1 MTTQISR
8 TAVSV
13 LALAAALGLASCTTE
28 NVAAATDAGKITT
41 VFTAPPAEA
50 RPAPAPQAAEA
61 APAKS
66 ALVQQLSAMK
76 LDIPYTKYV
85 LKNGLTLL
93 VNEDHKTPTV
103 YFNIWYHVASK
114 NEPER
119 RTGFAHLFEHIMYQ
133 GSQHWDDDF
142 FKATQK
148 IGASNQNGSTSSDRT
163 NYYQSVP
170 KESLESILWL
180 ESDRMGFLLP
190 TLTKAKLDEQR
201 GVVQNEKRQG
211 DNQPY
216 GLVQYRISDAIYPK
230 GHPYAHSVIGSMD
243 DLDAASLED
252 VKDWFRTWYGPSNA
266 VVVLSGDITAEEAK
280 AKVEKYFGEIPS
292 GPPVAHPKAWVAK
305 RSGAQREEMF
315 DRVASPRIYK
325 VWNVPEFNHPEG
337 ELLDVAAYAL
347 GGDKNARLTKRLV
360 HDEQVATSVG
370 VGNGQSE
377 IAGRFQITVT
387 AKPDAD
393 LAHIEQVIDEEMAK
407 FFQTGPT
414 AAELEKVQ
422 VQNIAGIVSQTERT
436 SSKAQLLAT
445 WETFTGD
452 AAGWKTS
459 LKRIEDATPQA
470 VAASARKWLS
480 DGSYTLVVKP
490 FGNPTTGAGAERKA
504 MGLPAAG
511 DVAAVNFPAF
521 KKATLSN
528 GMKLLLAERH
538 DTPQVS
544 VSLSV
549 DSGYATDF
557 ASTKEGVAALTGN
570 LLDEGTASRT
580 GLQIAEELD
589 RLGASLSTFGGGETS
604 SVSFSALTPTVDQVM
619 GIWADVLRNP
629 SFTDADFKRLQGQ
642 QLQATRQAQLEPNA
656 ISNRVMNKVMWGD
669 NHPYGRSATP
679 ETVASITKADVADFY
694 KRWYGPNNATIVVVG
709 DTTLEAITPKLEA
722 ALRGWGNAPGKR
734 AEVAVVKRPAKSQVY
749 IIDRPGAVQTV
760 ITVATPQGKRDYRED
775 QKYAAFNS
783 LFGGAFTS
791 RINMNLREDKGWS
804 YGARTTVSAGLN
816 QRVFS
821 LNAPVQTD
829 ATKGALGE
837 IRKEL
842 TNVVGSKPVSQA
854 ELDIATNSAILGMGT
869 RWEAAD
875 AVGGSLESM
884 LEYGLPDDYWY
895 KVASNYKALTVADMT
910 SAAKTLV
917 PDQNHIW
924 VVVGDRAK
932 IEKDVRA
939 LNLGEVHIVDANG
952 NPVS

>member
-1 MTTQISR
+1 MTR
-8 TAVSV
+8 TFVSAV
-13 LALAAALGLASCTTE
+13 ALIAAMGLASCATETIAATPEAAKATT
-28 NVAAATDAGKITT
+28 AAA
-41 VFTAPPAEA
+41 PADV
-50 RPAPAPQAAEA
+50 RPTPAPQAAEA

-76 LDIPYTKYV
+76 LDVPYTKYV

-114 NEPER
+114 NEPEG

-148 IGASNQNGSTSSDRT
+148 IGATNQNGSTSQDRT

-170 KESLESILWL
+170 KESLDSILWL
-180 ESDRMGFLLP
+180 ESDRMGYLLP

-216 GLVQYRISDAIYPK
+216 GLVQYRISEAIYPK
-230 GHPYAHSVIGSMD
+230 NHPYAHSVIGSLA
-243 DLDAASLED
+243 DLDAASLDD

-266 VVVLSGDITAEEAK
+266 VVVLSGDITAAEAK

-305 RSGAQREEMF
+305 RTGAQREEMF

-325 VWNVPEFNHPEG
+325 VWNVPEFDNPEG

-360 HDEQVATSVG
+360 HDEQIATSVG

-387 AKPDAD
+387 AKPEAD
-393 LAHIEQVIDEEMAK
+393 LAYIERVIDEEMAK
-407 FFQTGPT
+407 LFQSGPT

-445 WETFTGD
+445 WETYTGRAD
-452 AAGWKTS
+452 GWKAS
-459 LKRIEDATPQA
+459 LKRVEDATPQA

-480 DGSYTLVVKP
+480 DGSYTLVVRP
-490 FGNPTTGAGAERKA
+490 FGNPTTGPAAERKA
-504 MGLPAAG
+504 MTPPPPG
-511 DVAAVNFPAF
+511 DVAAINFPAF

-544 VSLSV
+544 VSLSL
-549 DSGYATDF
+549 DSGYAADF

-570 LLDEGTASRT
+570 LLDEGTATRT

-589 RLGASLSTFGGGETS
+589 RLGASVQTLGGGESS
-604 SVSFSALTPTVDQVM
+604 SVSFTALTPTVDQVM
-619 GIWADVLRNP
+619 TIWADVLRNP
-629 SFTDADFKRLQGQ
+629 SFADADFKRLQAQ

-656 ISNRVMNKVMWGD
+656 IATRVMNKIMWGA
-669 NHPYGRSATP
+669 NHPYGRSTTP
-679 ETVASITKADVADFY
+679 DSVASITKQDVVDFY

-722 ALRGWGNAPGKR
+722 ALRGWSNAPGTR
-734 AEVAVVKRPAKSQVY
+734 VDVAQVKRPAKPQVY

-760 ITVATPQGKRDYRED
+760 ISVATPQAQRDYRED

-804 YGARTTVSAGLN
+804 YGARTAISAGLN

-821 LNAPVQTD
+821 LSAPVQTD
-829 ATKGALGE
+829 ATKGALTE

-842 TNVVGSKPVSQA
+842 TNVVGSRPPTAA
-854 ELDIATNSAILGMGT
+854 ELEVAKTSAILGMGT
-869 RWEAAD
+869 RWEAAS
-875 AVGGSLESM
+875 AVEGSLESM
-884 LEYGLPDDYWY
+884 LEYGLPDDYWD
-895 KVASNYKALTVADMT
+895 KVASNYKTLGVADMI
-910 SAAKTLV
+910 SASRTLI

-932 IEKDVRA
+932 IEKDVRS
-939 LNLGEVHIVDANG
+939 LNLGEVHIVDPNG
-952 NPVS
+952 NPVN